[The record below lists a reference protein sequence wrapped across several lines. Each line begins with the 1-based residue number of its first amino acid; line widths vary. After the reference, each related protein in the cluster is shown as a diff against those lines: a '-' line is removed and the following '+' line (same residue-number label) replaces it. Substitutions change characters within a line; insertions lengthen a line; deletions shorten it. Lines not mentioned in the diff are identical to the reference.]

1 MAIEH
6 RLHHHAC
13 CGLRAAAPRS
23 FALPGTSRQFE
34 RDRPFLV
41 EHLFAELWLDLPK
54 KSVKGRAVLTLRRV
68 DETAGFVELDAV
80 GFDLASVKVASG
92 KGSFQAADFVY
103 DGEILTVPIAR
114 TATDVR
120 VEVVYVAT
128 PRRGMYF
135 LAPDEHVRDRPVQVW
150 TQCQDEDARHFL
162 PCIDKP
168 HLKQTSELLLHVPE
182 AFTTLSNGALIA
194 DSSGDGERVCHW
206 KMDKVHATYLLSVV
220 AGRFEVIDE
229 KTKAGLPLSYLFPEG
244 RGADARR
251 TFSQTAAMVEHFGK
265 LTGVAFPWN
274 KYAQVVV
281 ADFIFGGM
289 ENTTAT
295 TLYEHTLLDEKA
307 AVDLSSDD
315 LIAHELAHQWFG
327 DYVTCR
333 DWSHGWLN
341 EGFATHFEHV
351 ERERRHG
358 KDEYFYG
365 IRADQQSY
373 LSEARSR
380 YQRPIVC
387 QDYEAPIDLFDRH
400 LYEKGGL
407 VLHLLRQELGDAIFF
422 RGVGAYLTRHAHGI
436 VETRDLLRALE
447 ETSGKSLEGFFDQW
461 VFRPGH
467 PELSVDLRL
476 DQAARQIVVTVK
488 QTQKRAPAA
497 PSSPNPAAGVGLFAV
512 TLELSLVHVDG
523 TVRHES
529 LPIREADATFALPLA
544 VGERVAHVEVDP
556 RHRVVGEV
564 TTEAPLDMLRHQ
576 LVHGRTARARWRA
589 AESLGK
595 RTDTRT
601 LRLLGEV
608 LADEA
613 AFWGLRVVVAETLGA
628 TKLDEA
634 FELLAAQ
641 AGTRHP
647 KVRRAVASAL
657 GKFKTA
663 AAAALL
669 KPLAL
674 QDESYAVEADAAR
687 ALGATRQP
695 AAFDTLV
702 ELLDRDSWSDL
713 VRSGAIDGLAA
724 LRDERAVPHL
734 LARTRYGVPTR
745 ARRAAIRGLPKLS
758 SDRKTREHLEDL
770 LEDADPHLRIDVALA
785 LGELGDP
792 KSRGAL
798 GRALSRD
805 LDGRVRRRLQE
816 VLRDLSGSS
825 KEEQK
830 RLSDE
835 LEGVKKEL
843 LELKARLAKMEG
855 RGPGTDAAATPRA
868 ATSAAAAKLRRTSA
882 APSPSVAAKGA
893 KLGKVP
899 VLAKKKG
906 ATPSKPKAR

>member
-1 MAIEH
+1 
-6 RLHHHAC
+6 
-13 CGLRAAAPRS
+13 
-23 FALPGTSRQFE
+23 
-34 RDRPFLV
+34 
-41 EHLFAELWLDLPK
+41 
-54 KSVKGRAVLTLRRV
+54 
-68 DETAGFVELDAV
+68 
-80 GFDLASVKVASG
+80 
-92 KGSFQAADFVY
+92 
-103 DGEILTVPIAR
+103 
-114 TATDVR
+114 
-120 VEVVYVAT
+120 
-128 PRRGMYF
+128 
-135 LAPDEHVRDRPVQVW
+135 
-150 TQCQDEDARHFL
+150 
-162 PCIDKP
+162 
-168 HLKQTSELLLHVPE
+168 
-182 AFTTLSNGALIA
+182 
-194 DSSGDGERVCHW
+194 
-206 KMDKVHATYLLSVV
+206 
-220 AGRFEVIDE
+220 
-229 KTKAGLPLSYLFPEG
+229 
-244 RGADARR
+244 
-251 TFSQTAAMVEHFGK
+251 
-265 LTGVAFPWN
+265 
-274 KYAQVVV
+274 
-281 ADFIFGGM
+281 
-289 ENTTAT
+289 
-295 TLYEHTLLDEKA
+295 
-307 AVDLSSDD
+307 
-315 LIAHELAHQWFG
+315 
-327 DYVTCR
+327 
-333 DWSHGWLN
+333 
-341 EGFATHFEHV
+341 
-351 ERERRHG
+351 
-358 KDEYFYG
+358 
-365 IRADQQSY
+365 
-373 LSEARSR
+373 
-380 YQRPIVC
+380 
-387 QDYEAPIDLFDRH
+387 
-400 LYEKGGL
+400 
-407 VLHLLRQELGDAIFF
+407 
-422 RGVGAYLTRHAHGI
+422 
-436 VETRDLLRALE
+436 
-447 ETSGKSLEGFFDQW
+447 
-461 VFRPGH
+461 
-467 PELSVDLRL
+467 
-476 DQAARQIVVTVK
+476 
-488 QTQKRAPAA
+488 
-497 PSSPNPAAGVGLFAV
+497 
-512 TLELSLVHVDG
+512 
-523 TVRHES
+523 
-529 LPIREADATFALPLA
+529 
-544 VGERVAHVEVDP
+544 
-556 RHRVVGEV
+556 
-564 TTEAPLDMLRHQ
+564 
-576 LVHGRTARARWRA
+576 
-589 AESLGK
+589 
-595 RTDTRT
+595 
-601 LRLLGEV
+601 LLGEV

-855 RGPGTDAAATPRA
+855 RGPGTDAAAAPRA